1 MTRGLSLIDIDVI
14 WLLNLVYLLMRIIA
28 SFLRYTGYH
37 NFITDPIS
45 HVVLLI
51 LAHVLLLRFLLF

>member
-1 MTRGLSLIDIDVI
+1 MTRGLSLVDIDVI
-14 WLLNLVYLLMRIIA
+14 LMLSLMYLLMRIIA

-37 NFITDPIS
+37 NFLTDPIS

-51 LAHVLLLRFLLF
+51 LDHVLFLRFLL